1 MFNRMTSTR
10 VLIDVGV
17 AVVFFIVGYALNGS
31 DSTALIVLI
40 AVLAVALALRR
51 VSPIVSLAVAWAAA
65 IFQMYFAQINPHWP
79 DLAILAILYA
89 TAAYGD
95 RTTRW
100 LGFGSI
106 FVAAVLGG
114 IFLEY
119 GAGTPVI
126 GVSINVRSFAEAA
139 GILVKLAFNFLLLV
153 VLLGLPW
160 TAGNLVRTRLVVRNS
175 REAEQA
181 AQVEAARAEEGVI
194 VEQER
199 NRIAR
204 DMHDVV
210 AHSLAV
216 VIAQADGARYAAK
229 ANPAAVDEA
238 LSAISITAR
247 QALGDV
253 RLLLGQLR
261 HAQTEGPQP
270 TLADLGRL
278 LDQMRASGLTIG
290 FESRGAPL
298 GLGAG
303 QQIAAYRI
311 VQEALTNVLRHG
323 DVAREAIVR
332 FDWQPTILEVTI
344 SSSIS
349 SQPATAEL
357 RVGHGLAG
365 MKERAALVGGQLT
378 TEVDDRLFVVRAV
391 IPAVGVLA

>member
-17 AVVFFIVGYALNGS
+17 AVVFFVVGFALNGS
-31 DSTALIVLI
+31 DSFSQVVLV
-40 AVLAVALALRR
+40 AALAIALAFRR
-51 VSPIVSLAVAWAAA
+51 FSPIIALAVAWAAA
-65 IFQMYFAQINPHWP
+65 LFQMYFAQINPRWP
-79 DLAILAILYA
+79 DLAILAVVYT

-114 IFLEY
+114 IYLEY
-119 GAGTPVI
+119 GAGTPAI
-126 GVSINVRSFAEAA
+126 GVSINVRSLAEAA
-139 GILVKLAFNFLLLV
+139 GILIKLAFNFLLLV

-160 TAGNLVRTRLVVRNS
+160 TAGNLVRTRGVARNS

-181 AQVEAARAEEGVI
+181 AQFEAARAEEGVI

-229 ANPAAVDEA
+229 SDPAAVDEA
-238 LSAISITAR
+238 LSAISTTAR

-270 TLADLGRL
+270 ALADLDRL
-278 LDQMRASGLTIG
+278 LDQLRASGLTIG
-290 FESRGAPL
+290 FESEGQPL
-298 GLGAG
+298 AFGVG
-303 QQIAAYRI
+303 QQLAVYRI
-311 VQEALTNVLRHG
+311 VQEALTNALRHG
-323 DVAREAIVR
+323 DVARKVIVH
-332 FDWQPTILEVTI
+332 FEWEPTKLEVTI
-344 SSSIS
+344 TSSLS

-365 MKERAALVGGQLT
+365 MKERAALVGGQLWA
-378 TEVDDRLFVVRAV
+378 EADDRRFVVRAV
-391 IPAVGVLA
+391 IPATGVLA